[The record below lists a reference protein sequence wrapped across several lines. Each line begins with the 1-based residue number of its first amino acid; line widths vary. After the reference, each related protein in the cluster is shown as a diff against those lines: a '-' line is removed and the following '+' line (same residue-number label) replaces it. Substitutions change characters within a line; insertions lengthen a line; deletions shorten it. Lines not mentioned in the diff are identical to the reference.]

1 MRMYLSG
8 SESLAHGVR
17 LSRVEVV
24 SAYPITPNSLVL
36 EALAGMIDR
45 GELDADSVNA
55 ESEIGSMNICAGATA
70 AGARAFTCTCAQG
83 LAYMK
88 EMLWMT
94 SGMALPVV
102 VGDTSRAIG
111 SPQTFSSD
119 FSDSLSERDS
129 SFIQYYCENAQ
140 EALDTAIMA
149 YKIGE
154 NKNIL
159 LPSFVVIEG
168 FRLSHTYEQ
177 VEVPD
182 QEMVDGFLPAYSPKH
197 AFIDPEYPIMQ
208 GGPALSTATFD
219 GLKYQQFMALEK
231 AKEII
236 RKTCEE
242 FAGIFGRNYHGLT
255 EAYKVDDAEMVVVG
269 MGSMVGIIRDMVDV
283 YREKGHKVGMLKLR
297 CFRPFPKEEII
308 EHLSGVKKVLVIDR
322 ATSPG
327 SGSGIS
333 CLEVKAALQ
342 RSPVVVSNYIIG
354 SQDILQQD
362 IETILETTLSRDDEF
377 VEWYKQ
383 GFQEEVLQLSGYDNY
398 EKLIK
403 SEKVER
409 HIGEGEHIQALGNPF
424 CPGCGGL
431 ICAKL
436 AFSVFDKNTFVTA
449 NCGCLGVI
457 PAAFPQTCLKVPS
470 AFFSFSSAG
479 GAASGIEVALKR
491 KKIDMDI
498 FLLGGD
504 GGILDIGL
512 QTLSGALERGHNIT
526 YLLYDN
532 EAYMN
537 TGVQR
542 SGSTPYLARTKT
554 TPSGKRVRKKNI
566 MKIVEAHENVYTA
579 TASPAYPK
587 DFLRKIKKAKEHK
600 GPAFVYVIAPCPTG
614 WEYDAFLT
622 IEIARLAVQTG
633 FVVLNEY
640 EDGKRTINRT
650 PGKRKPME
658 EYLSKQGRFSHLT
671 SEQIAEIQKDVDKR
685 FNELVSQ
692 GEG

>member
-17 LSRVEVV
+17 LSRVGVI
-24 SAYPITPNSLVL
+24 SAYPITPNTQVL
-36 EALAGMIDR
+36 ETLSTMIDR
-45 GELDADSVNA
+45 GELDSDAINA
-55 ESEIGSMNICAGATA
+55 ESEVGAMNICAGATA
-70 AGARAFTCTCAQG
+70 VGVRAFTCTCAQG

-88 EMLWMT
+88 EMLWMA

-119 FSDSLSERDS
+119 FSDTLSERDA
-129 SFIQYYCENAQ
+129 SFIQYYCENGQ
-140 EALDTAIMA
+140 EAVDSLIMA
-149 YKIGE
+149 YRIGE
-154 NKNIL
+154 DSRIL
-159 LPSFVVIEG
+159 LPSIVIIEG
-168 FRLSHTYEQ
+168 FRLSHTYEL
-177 VEVPD
+177 VDIPD
-182 QEMVDGFLPAYSPKH
+182 QDMVDRFLPTYDPKH
-197 AFIDPEYPIMQ
+197 AFIDPKYPVMQ
-208 GGPALSTATFD
+208 GGPALSTVTFD
-219 GLKYQQFMALEK
+219 GLKFQQFSAMQK

-236 RKTCEE
+236 RETCRE
-242 FAGIFGRNYHGLT
+242 FADLFGRDYYGLA
-255 EAYKVDDAEMVVVG
+255 EPYKTDDAEIVVVA
-269 MGSMVGIIRDMVDV
+269 MGSVVSVIRDMVDE
-283 YREKGHKVGMLKLR
+283 YREKGHKIGLLKLR
-297 CFRPFPKEEII
+297 CFRPFPKEEIRDAI
-308 EHLSGVKKVLVIDR
+308 VGSEKVLVLDR

-327 SGSGIS
+327 SDGITY
-333 CLEVKAALQ
+333 LEVKAALQ
-342 RSPVVVSNYIIG
+342 RCPVVVSNYIIG
-354 SQDILQQD
+354 SQDIFQKD
-362 IETILETTLSRDDEF
+362 IANMFDTVLSRDDEF
-377 VEWYKQ
+377 IEWYNLEFK
-383 GFQEEVLQLSGYDNY
+383 EEVLELSGYDNY
-398 EKLIK
+398 ERLLK
-403 SEKVER
+403 SEDIDR
-409 HIGEGEHIQALGNPF
+409 QIGEGEGIQALGNPF

-436 AFSVFDKNTFVTA
+436 AFSMLDKNTFVTA

-479 GAASGIEVALKR
+479 AAASGVEVGLRR

-554 TPSGKRVRKKNI
+554 TPSGKKIRKKDI

-579 TASPAYPK
+579 TVSPAYPQ
-587 DFLRKIKKAKEHK
+587 DFMRKVQKAREHK
-600 GPAFVYVIAPCPTG
+600 GPSFIHAIAPCPTG
-614 WEYDAFLT
+614 WEYDASLT

-633 FVVLNEY
+633 LVVLY
-640 EDGKRTINRT
+640 EQEHGKRTINRI
-650 PGKRKPME
+650 PKKRKPIE
-658 EYLSKQGRFSHLT
+658 EYLSKQRRFSHLT
-671 SEQIAEIQKDVDKR
+671 LEQIKEIQENVDKR
-685 FNELVSQ
+685 FIELTGQPMV
-692 GEG
+692 